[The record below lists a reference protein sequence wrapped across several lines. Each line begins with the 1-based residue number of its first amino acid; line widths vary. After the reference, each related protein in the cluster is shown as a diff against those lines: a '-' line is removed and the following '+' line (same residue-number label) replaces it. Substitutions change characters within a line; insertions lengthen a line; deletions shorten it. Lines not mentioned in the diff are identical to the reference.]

1 MTTRPTTPLVARL
14 AVPPRNGRPVIRRLL
29 TVLCCLAA
37 AGLARAAVNTPD
49 LLSGLPPVIED
60 TTRAAQCTVTY
71 LVTDITTN
79 DMIAV
84 RMQISPDP
92 NDRPVGDL
100 MPCPANVPPR
110 VASRALDACVAR
122 AADPRDCVFADM
134 GRDFEKRP
142 IVDNTAENTSRC
154 RSDKA
159 TDIGVACWRSGQLQV
174 CDVSCGGSPTAATA
188 AAVSRC
194 EAKQQRQCPIS
205 GSVPVLAPR

>member
-1 MTTRPTTPLVARL
+1 MSTRPLTPAPKARSR
-14 AVPPRNGRPVIRRLL
+14 PGRIVTI
-29 TVLCCLAA
+29 LCCLAA
-37 AGLARAAVNTPD
+37 AGPARAAVNSPD
-49 LLSGLPPVIED
+49 LMNGLPPVIED

-71 LVTDITTN
+71 LVTDIRTN

-92 NDRPVGDL
+92 NDTPVDNL
-100 MPCPANVPPR
+100 MPCPADIPPR
-110 VASRALDACVAR
+110 LASRALDACVAR
-122 AADPRDCVFADM
+122 AADPRNCVFADM

-142 IVDNTAENTSRC
+142 TVDNTAENASRC

-159 TDIGVACWRSGQLQV
+159 ADIGVACWRSGQLQV
-174 CDVSCGGSPTAATA
+174 CDVSCGGSPAAAAA

-205 GSVPVLAPR
+205 GSLPVLAPR